1 MPLFNYKGVM
11 HTGSF
16 QSYCWQY
23 AKKIDNSSTNDFF
36 NPLGTVMN
44 SNESG
49 PCLFFE
55 LTRHENSQIVYP
67 SEEDVFATAAKVVQA
82 NDGDNVLLVK
92 GGKQHREQIEDI
104 VKRDSLETMVEQD
117 KELLWKLRFVKCSD
131 FESLCICYH

>member
-1 MPLFNYKGVM
+1 M

-16 QSYCWQY
+16 RKYCWRY
-23 AKKIDNSSTNDFF
+23 TKKIDNRSNDFF
-36 NPLGTVMN
+36 NPLGTVIN

-49 PCLFFE
+49 PCLAFE
-55 LTRHENSQIVYP
+55 LTKHENGQIVYP

-104 VKRDSLETMVEQD
+104 IKRDSLETMVEQD
-117 KELLWKLRFVKCSD
+117 KELLWKLRFCNAY
-131 FESLCICYH
+131 F

>member
-1 MPLFNYKGVM
+1 MPLFNYKGIM

-16 QSYCWQY
+16 QKYCWQY
-23 AKKIDNSSTNDFF
+23 AKKIDNSSNDFF
-36 NPLGTVMN
+36 NPLGTVIN

-49 PCLFFE
+49 PCLAFE
-55 LTRHENSQIVYP
+55 LTKHENSQIVYP

-117 KELLWKLRFVKCSD
+117 KELLWKLRFSHM
-131 FESLCICYH
+131 F

>member
-1 MPLFNYKGVM
+1 
-11 HTGSF
+11 
-16 QSYCWQY
+16 
-23 AKKIDNSSTNDFF
+23 
-36 NPLGTVMN
+36 MN

-55 LTRHENSQIVYP
+55 LTKHENSQIVYP

-131 FESLCICYH
+131 LNPFGFILSTNSVSYTHLTLPTTPYV